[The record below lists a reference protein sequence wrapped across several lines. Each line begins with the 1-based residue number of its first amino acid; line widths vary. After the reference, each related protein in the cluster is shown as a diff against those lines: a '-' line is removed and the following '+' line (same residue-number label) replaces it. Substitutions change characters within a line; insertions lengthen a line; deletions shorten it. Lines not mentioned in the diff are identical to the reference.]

1 MKITQKSQIGDLSW
15 SKVENMMPCIVQDNL
30 SGEVLMQGYM
40 TREALEKSLET
51 GLVTFFSRSKN
62 RLWTKGE
69 SSNHTLEW
77 TSIAADCDLDSLLV
91 LAKPNGPTCHTG
103 STTCWSNSDSPTVAE
118 LAKLT
123 RTIQSRAR
131 NSDANKSYTASLLEN
146 GVRRCAQ
153 KVGEEGVEVALAA
166 VAQDDESLLNESA
179 DLIYHLLVVLEAREL
194 SLADV
199 VEVLKARKASN

>member
-1 MKITQKSQIGDLSW
+1 MKITQQSQINELSW
-15 SKVENMMPCIVQDNL
+15 SKVDNLMPCIVQDQF

-40 TREALEKSLET
+40 SPEALEKSLET
-51 GLVTFFSRSKN
+51 GLVTFYSRSKS

-77 TSIAADCDLDSLLV
+77 SSIAADCDLDSLLV

-103 STTCWSNSDSPTVAE
+103 STTCWSESESPSVAE
-118 LAKLT
+118 LAALT
-123 RTIQSRAR
+123 RTIQSRAKES
-131 NSDANKSYTASLLEN
+131 NTEKSYTASLLES

-166 VAQDDESLLNESA
+166 VAQDDQALLNESA

-199 VEVLKARKASN
+199 INVLKARKGSN